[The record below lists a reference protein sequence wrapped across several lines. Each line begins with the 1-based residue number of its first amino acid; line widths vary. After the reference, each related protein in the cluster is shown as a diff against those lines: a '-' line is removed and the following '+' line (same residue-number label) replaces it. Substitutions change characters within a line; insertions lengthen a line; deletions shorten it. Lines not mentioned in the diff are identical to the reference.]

1 MAGLLLIDTAC
12 GHGPTVAASPMLQ
25 VLVTPVKQQDVP
37 IYRDWIGTL
46 DGLVNAEIN
55 AQVSGYLI
63 KQPIDGIPGIA
74 QLQVGALV
82 SPASGAITTV
92 STLFHAQLDLAQ
104 LRLRELLSVVQLYKA
119 PGGGWR

>member
-1 MAGLLLIDTAC
+1 M
-12 GHGPTVAASPMLQ
+12 
-25 VLVTPVKQQDVP
+25 TPVKQQDVP

-46 DGLVNAEIN
+46 DGLVNAEIK

-92 STLFHAQLDLAQ
+92 STLFQAQLDLAQ